1 MTACRSEYKSN
12 AYYITGMIL
21 YINTFI
27 GNAQLV
33 QPENHACACPGSVLT
48 FSCTTVGLGT
58 TIWTGTAFD
67 CSNTGN
73 QITLHNIQFASG
85 TFGTCNDGRI
95 SARGIKVES
104 DGDRHTSQLN
114 VTVLS
119 ALNET
124 SIECQYNDAD
134 QGIVR
139 IGMAVLTVL
148 QSKTEDMIPYMV
160 LYSQML

>member
-1 MTACRSEYKSN
+1 MTACRPEYKPK
-12 AYYITGMIL
+12 AYFNYNDSID
-21 YINTFI
+21 TFI
-27 GNAQLV
+27 GNAQFV

-67 CSNTGN
+67 CSNMGN
-73 QITLHNIQFASG
+73 QITLRNIQFASG
-85 TFGTCNDGRI
+85 TFGTCNNGRI
-95 SARGIKVES
+95 SARSVEV
-104 DGDRHTSQLN
+104 DGDRRTSQLN

-124 SIECQYNDAD
+124 SIECQYNAAD

-148 QSKTEDMIPYMV
+148 QSKALIIV
-160 LYSQML
+160 